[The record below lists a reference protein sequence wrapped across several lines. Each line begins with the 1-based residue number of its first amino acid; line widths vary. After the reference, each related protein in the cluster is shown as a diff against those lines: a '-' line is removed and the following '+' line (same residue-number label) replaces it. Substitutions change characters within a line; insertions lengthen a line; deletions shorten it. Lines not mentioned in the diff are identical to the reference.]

1 MPRPRPVHRVAE
13 QSYGFAGCRN
23 GSARRT
29 VKSRHQFGAVSESQ
43 RKGLPML
50 YTQVRQ
56 AAQQVTGL
64 WWTFLLAGLAWFVVS
79 IVVLQ
84 LNLTS
89 AGTVG
94 VLLGAIFLVSA
105 LEEFLTASASSWG
118 WARVLL
124 GIFFFVGAI
133 WSFADPLGT
142 FVSIA
147 DVLGF
152 LLIFKGTLDI
162 VSSISSQPLNPVWWL
177 GLIAG
182 LLELGLGFWAAQQY
196 FPARAAL
203 LLLWV
208 GFYALFRGIYSIV
221 LAFQLRSANQS

>member
-1 MPRPRPVHRVAE
+1 
-13 QSYGFAGCRN
+13 
-23 GSARRT
+23 
-29 VKSRHQFGAVSESQ
+29 
-43 RKGLPML
+43 ML
-50 YTQVRQ
+50 YTQVRE
-56 AAQQVTGL
+56 AAQQVTSL
-64 WWTFLLAGLAWFVVS
+64 WWTFLVAGFAWFVVS

-94 VLLGAIFLVSA
+94 VLLGVIFLVSA
-105 LEEFLTASASSWG
+105 LEEFFTASASAWG

-124 GIFFFVGAI
+124 GIFFLIGAI
-133 WSFADPLGT
+133 WSFTDPLGT

-162 VSSISSQPLNPVWWL
+162 VSSITSQPANPVWWL

-221 LAFQLRSANQS
+221 LAFELRSANAS

>member
-1 MPRPRPVHRVAE
+1 
-13 QSYGFAGCRN
+13 
-23 GSARRT
+23 
-29 VKSRHQFGAVSESQ
+29 
-43 RKGLPML
+43 ML
-50 YTQVRQ
+50 YTQVRE
-56 AAQQVTGL
+56 AAQQVTSL
-64 WWTFLLAGLAWFVVS
+64 WWTFLLAGLGWFVVS

-84 LNLTS
+84 LNLAS
-89 AGTVG
+89 AGTIG
-94 VLLGAIFLVSA
+94 VLLGVIFLVSA
-105 LEEFLTASASSWG
+105 LEEFLTASASAWG

-124 GIFFFVGAI
+124 GIFFLVGAI

-142 FVSIA
+142 FASIA
-147 DVLGF
+147 DALGF

-162 VSSISSQPLNPVWWL
+162 VSSITSQPLNPVWWL

-196 FPARAAL
+196 FPARASL

-221 LAFQLRSANQS
+221 LAFQLRSANES

>member
-1 MPRPRPVHRVAE
+1 MPLLFLNVIIGLQVGLQVERE
-13 QSYGFAGCRN
+13 
-23 GSARRT
+23 
-29 VKSRHQFGAVSESQ
+29 
-43 RKGLPML
+43 RKGPPML
-50 YTQVRQ
+50 YTQVRE
-56 AAQQVTGL
+56 AAQQVTSL
-64 WWTFLLAGLAWFVVS
+64 WWTFLLAGLGWFVVS

-94 VLLGAIFLVSA
+94 ILLGVIFLVSA
-105 LEEFLTASASSWG
+105 LEEFLTASVGVWG
-118 WARVLL
+118 WARALL
-124 GIFFFVGAI
+124 GVFFLVAAI

-142 FVSIA
+142 FASIA
-147 DVLGF
+147 DALGF

-162 VSSISSQPLNPVWWL
+162 VTSITSQPANPVWWL

-182 LLELGLGFWAAQQY
+182 LFELGLGFWAAQQY

-203 LLLWV
+203 LLLWI

-221 LAFQLRSANQS
+221 LAF